1 MPRLSI
7 ITVNYN
13 QVANLQRT
21 FDSVF
26 CQTFTD
32 YEYIVID
39 GGSND
44 GSKELIQKHQD
55 RITYWVSER
64 DKGIYN
70 AMNKGIEQAK
80 GEYCY
85 FLNAGD
91 RLYEA
96 TTLSQLFAKNIS
108 EEIVCGKIVF
118 ASTERQRT
126 GGHPRQ
132 VTFSFLFHSYFC
144 HQAVFFKTSLFQRTG
159 LYDESFRILA
169 DWALLTLA
177 LAKYH
182 ASYRYLE
189 DVVIA
194 YYDTTGISSQKQS
207 EQIMQQEKLRIM
219 QEHFPVLIDDM
230 NELQQLRKELKEMKS
245 SPRLY
250 KAFHFLRSL
259 RPKKR

>member
-13 QVANLQRT
+13 QAANLQKT

-39 GGSND
+39 GGSTD
-44 GSKELIQKHQD
+44 GSKALIEQNQD
-55 RITYWVSER
+55 KLTYWVSEK

-70 AMNKGIEQAK
+70 AMNKGIAQAK

-85 FLNAGD
+85 FLNSGD
-91 RLYEA
+91 RLYNA
-96 TTLSQLFAKNIS
+96 TTLADLFSKNIT
-108 EEIVCGKIVF
+108 EEVVCGKIVF
-118 ASTERQRT
+118 ASAERQRT
-126 GGHPRQ
+126 GGHPQ
-132 VTFSFLFHSYFC
+132 KITFSFLFHSYFC
-144 HQAVFFKTSLFQRTG
+144 HQAVFFKTSLFNRTG
-159 LYDESFRILA
+159 VYDESFKILA

-194 YYDTTGISSQKQS
+194 YYDTSGISSQKQS

-219 QEHFPVLIDDM
+219 QQHFPVMIDDM
-230 NELQQLRKELKEMKS
+230 DELQQLRKQMKEMKS

-250 KAFHFLRSL
+250 KAFNFFRSL
-259 RPKKR
+259 RSGKK